1 MQTCI
6 WPSWCH
12 CHSLSLASVKS
23 RLVLPFW
30 YWLTRV
36 VPEKGPLNGCVCVCF
51 LKNSKM
57 ICVKCICKVQKST
70 NAQLW
75 FTKPASCL
83 HGDVSNCNT
92 KKLQTENT
100 MSEIQADLLGA
111 PEFTYIITI
120 NSKQRNCNICC
131 TDATVPNHRYSVY
144 LTTCYEYLA
153 TLSHND
159 YDTPAL
165 LKLLARVCRDTV
177 QHTVKMARY
186 APPANR
192 KNDKVTVTS
201 TKSR

>member
-36 VPEKGPLNGCVCVCF
+36 VLEKGPLNGCVCVCF

>member
-1 MQTCI
+1 MPLPLTVSCFSIIQI
-6 WPSWCH
+6 GF
-12 CHSLSLASVKS
+12 AF
-23 RLVLPFW
+23 LVLAHPGSPGK
-30 YWLTRV
+30 RAV
-36 VPEKGPLNGCVCVCF
+36 KRVCVCF

-131 TDATVPNHRYSVY
+131 TDATVPNHTYSVY